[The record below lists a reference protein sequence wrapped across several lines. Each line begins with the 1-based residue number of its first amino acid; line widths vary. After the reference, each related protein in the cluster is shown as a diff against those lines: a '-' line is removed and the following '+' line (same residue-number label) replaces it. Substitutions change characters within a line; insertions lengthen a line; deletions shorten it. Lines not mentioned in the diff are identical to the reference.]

1 MPITTSAEDKPENR
15 GKIKWD
21 IDRILEDGSE
31 EDRYRIES
39 ELDKKFPELFHDET
53 TETIR
58 SVQEKNKASMKDLE
72 SILFST
78 EFEEDKMIN
87 DTREHLFTTDYVAP
101 KSSQNH
107 HDEINQE
114 SSWLNNIL
122 IGGLTVVGALIL
134 GVMYMMFR
142 QLSD

>member
-1 MPITTSAEDKPENR
+1 
-15 GKIKWD
+15 
-21 IDRILEDGSE
+21 
-31 EDRYRIES
+31 
-39 ELDKKFPELFHDET
+39 
-53 TETIR
+53 
-58 SVQEKNKASMKDLE
+58 MKDLE

>member
-58 SVQEKNKASMKDLE
+58 SVQEKIK
-72 SILFST
+72 
-78 EFEEDKMIN
+78 
-87 DTREHLFTTDYVAP
+87 HP
-101 KSSQNH
+101 
-107 HDEINQE
+107 
-114 SSWLNNIL
+114 
-122 IGGLTVVGALIL
+122 
-134 GVMYMMFR
+134 
-142 QLSD
+142 